1 MIEQFHR
8 PASLHEALLLKAEL
22 GDDAMFLAGGTLING
37 LGFPWVPAQL
47 ISLAGLG
54 LDAIEQQ
61 GTVLRIGAC
70 CTIQALLDSPLPD
83 QSLRRAA
90 ALVVNR
96 NVRNCATL
104 GGHVAAN
111 KSCADLIPTLLVL
124 DAQVELRSAEGV
136 LTLALDDYLQARR
149 PELITALLVP
159 QVPACRAATQLN
171 HIRTAAD
178 MSLVTAAAS
187 LERVES
193 LLRSVR
199 LAVGGV
205 AARVLRL
212 PQIERALEG
221 QALPPREELE
231 AMVAS
236 QVSPIDDHRGS
247 ADFKRHIAS
256 VLAASCLHA
265 AWQEADTCN

>member
-8 PASLHEALLLKAEL
+8 PASLEDALVLKARL
-22 GDDAMFLAGGTLING
+22 GDQAMFLAGGTLING

-47 ISLAGLG
+47 ISLSALG
-54 LDAIEQQ
+54 LEGIEQQ
-61 GTVLRIGAC
+61 GSALRIGAC
-70 CTIQALLDSPLPD
+70 CTIQALLESPHAGD
-83 QSLRRAA
+83 SLRRAA
-90 ALVVNR
+90 AMVVNR
-96 NVRNCATL
+96 NVRNTATV

-124 DAQVELRSAEGV
+124 DAQVELRSPEGG
-136 LTLALDDYLQARR
+136 LILALDDYLQTRR
-149 PELITALLVP
+149 HELITALLVP
-159 QVPACRAATQLN
+159 RASAGSASAQRN

-178 MSLVTAAAS
+178 MSLVTAAAA
-187 LERVES
+187 LKREDA
-193 LLRSVR
+193 LLRSAR

-212 PQIERALEG
+212 RQVESALEG
-221 QALPPREELE
+221 QELPPREELE

-247 ADFKRHIAS
+247 AVFKRHIVAT
-256 VLAASCLHA
+256 LAADAVRA
-265 AWQEADTCN
+265 AWQEARR